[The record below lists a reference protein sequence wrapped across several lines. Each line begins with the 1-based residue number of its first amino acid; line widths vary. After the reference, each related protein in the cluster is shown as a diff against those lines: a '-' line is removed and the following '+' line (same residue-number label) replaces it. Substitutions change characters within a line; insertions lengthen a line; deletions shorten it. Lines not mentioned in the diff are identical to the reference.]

1 MSFNWNYALKKYSS
15 KIQDIYVVFFARP
28 FFRKFNLF
36 LFYTALRGLGV
47 NNITHG
53 LPFFSPEYFS
63 GEDHL
68 IKKIIKNFD
77 KKNYLYLDIGANDAT
92 HVKKIINITKYIKF
106 KIFEPNIN
114 NFKKIKKNINTS
126 KRIQLF
132 NFKLGN
138 KKGTEKF
145 YDHKISGSV
154 HASSY
159 KKNLQY
165 LFNKNIITYK
175 TKVQKIDN
183 LKFAEKVKIIKI
195 DVEGDELKVL
205 KGAKKLIKKDNPI
218 IILEFNSCHV
228 FSRTFLKDI
237 INILY
242 LYDVYRILPGGKI
255 LTIKDKY
262 ETTSYEIFSYQNILF
277 YPNKEKVKL
286 NTIIN

>member
-1 MSFNWNYALKKYSS
+1 MSFNWNYALKKYSN
-15 KIQDIYVVFFARP
+15 KLQDVYVIFFSRP

-53 LPFFSPEYFS
+53 LPFFSREYFS
-63 GEDHL
+63 GEDYL
-68 IKKIIKNFD
+68 IKKIIQNYD
-77 KKNYLYLDIGANDAT
+77 KKKFLYLDIGANDGT
-92 HVKKIINITKYIKF
+92 HVKKIINSTKNIKF

-114 NFKKIKKNINTS
+114 NFKKILKNINTL
-126 KRIQLF
+126 KRVQCF

-138 KKGTEKF
+138 KNGTEKF
-145 YDHKISGSV
+145 YDHNVVGSV

-159 KKNLQY
+159 KANLRY
-165 LFNKNIITYK
+165 LFDKKIITYK
-175 TKVQKIDN
+175 TRVQKIDN
-183 LKFAEKVKIIKI
+183 LKFKEKVKLIKI

-205 KGAKKLIKKDNPI
+205 KGAKKLITKDNPI

-237 INILY
+237 MNILQ

-255 LTIKDKY
+255 LTIKDRY
-262 ETTSYEIFSYQNILF
+262 ETTTYEIFSYQNLLF
-277 YPNKEKVKL
+277 YPKKDSLKL
-286 NTIIN
+286 NRIIN